1 MLTEDTSLFY
11 GKLGYAMAR
20 LTEGEME
27 VMQVLWEHG
36 SLKPAEIQERF
47 PRPISNMALRSGLR
61 VLMEKGHVKRR
72 KDGRAYYY
80 QAKTAREQAM
90 KKTMRRMAD
99 VFAGGSPFALIAQ
112 IVKSEKLSEEH
123 IQELQKIASET
134 SEKTSRGNGGT
145 K

>member
-1 MLTEDTSLFY
+1 
-11 GKLGYAMAR
+11 MAR

-36 SLKPAEIQERF
+36 SLKPSEIQQRF
-47 PRPISNMALRSGLR
+47 SRPISNMALRSVLR
-61 VLMEKGHVKRR
+61 VLMEKKHVSRGKI
-72 KDGRAYYY
+72 GRAYYY
-80 QAKTAREQAM
+80 QAKTARQQAM

-99 VFAGGSPFALIAQ
+99 VFAGGSPLALIAQ

-123 IQELQKIASET
+123 IQELQKIVSAT
-134 SEKTSRGNGGT
+134 SEKKSRGKGGT

>member
-1 MLTEDTSLFY
+1 
-11 GKLGYAMAR
+11 MAR

-36 SLKPAEIQERF
+36 SLKPTEIQELF
-47 PRPISNMALRSGLR
+47 PRPISNMALRSVLR
-61 VLMEKGHVKRR
+61 ILMEKGHVTRK
-72 KDGRAYYY
+72 KDGRAYHY

-112 IVKSEKLSEEH
+112 LVKSEKLSEEH
-123 IQELQKIASET
+123 IQELQRIVSET
-134 SEKTSRGNGGT
+134 SEKTSRGKGG
-145 K
+145 KK